1 MEGVDLARLGLLAA
15 LWGGSFIFMRI
26 LAPVLGPL
34 FTAMSRV
41 TIAGMVLVVYFRLVG
56 FDTGVARHWRRYA
69 LIGVVNSAIPF
80 TLFAYAALHLPAS
93 YSAILNATSP
103 FFVLLL
109 SALSFDERLTFARSM
124 GLLLGLAGVGLVS
137 GAGPA
142 TVDAD
147 FLLATC
153 AGIAAACCYAVNG
166 IYIRQRAS
174 DLAPRAIAGWSQL
187 FAGVALLPAVLLAPL
202 PPAAAFT
209 PTILANI
216 AAFALLCSALAYLL
230 YFRLIADVGP
240 ARAMTV
246 TFLLPLFGMLWGVL
260 ILGET
265 VTGPMLAGCAL
276 VLAGTGL
283 VLRPA
288 SVQRKRNI
296 NR

>member
-1 MEGVDLARLGLLAA
+1 MEGADLARLGLLAA
-15 LWGGSFIFMRI
+15 LWGASFIFMRI

-34 FTAMSRV
+34 FTALSRV
-41 TIAGMVLVVYFRLVG
+41 TIAGIVLVAYFRLAG
-56 FDTGVARHWRRYA
+56 FDTEVARHWRRYA
-69 LIGVVNSAIPF
+69 LIGIVNSAIPF

-109 SALSFDERLTFARSM
+109 SALVFDEALTGAR
-124 GLLLGLAGVGLVS
+124 LLGLVLGLGGVGLVS
-137 GAGPA
+137 GAGPVS
-142 TVDAD
+142 VDAD
-147 FLLATC
+147 FLFAVC
-153 AGIAAACCYAVNG
+153 ACIAAAFCYAANG
-166 IYIRQRAS
+166 IYIRRWAS

-187 FAGVALLPAVLLAPL
+187 FAGLALLPVVLLAPL
-202 PPAAAFT
+202 PPATAFT
-209 PTILANI
+209 PTIVANI
-216 AAFALLCSALAYLL
+216 AGFALLCSALAYLL

-283 VLRPA
+283 VLRPT
-288 SVQRKRNI
+288 SGKITIKTND
-296 NR
+296 